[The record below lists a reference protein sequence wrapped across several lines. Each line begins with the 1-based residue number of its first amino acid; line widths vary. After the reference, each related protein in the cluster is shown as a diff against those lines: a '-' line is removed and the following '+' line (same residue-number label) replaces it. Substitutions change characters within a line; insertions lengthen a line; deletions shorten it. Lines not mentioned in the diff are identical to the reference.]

1 MKILFVNN
9 FRKRGGGEE
18 FLRDLLPGLVERGVS
33 VGLVCR
39 PGTPLTDMFSNSQIS
54 LFPIQRSGL
63 HFVSAVWKMARIIRD
78 NSFEF
83 VNIQRGHDIIQAWLA
98 ALLSGK
104 RPLLLYTLQVP
115 EFIQSRF
122 LLSRMAKI
130 VTISRYIRD
139 KLAAFYPTVAPRINI
154 IHYGIEL
161 DKFRRETTRRSL
173 LRDRFGLLPETR
185 IIGAVG
191 DLWKNQIE
199 FLDAL
204 VLIRQELPGTRFAL
218 VASERGVT
226 QIEAFKQRAEQ
237 LRLADAVIWTGRLS
251 KEDMPSFY
259 ADIDVAVSTHPN
271 EGFGIWVLEALAA
284 GTPVVSVNA
293 GGIRDSLEGCPA
305 GVLVNGGPQ
314 EMADAVVRILKDA
327 SFRAMMADAG
337 PRWIEERF
345 SRKRMVDDYFRFFR
359 ALRVS
364 EGVHRQQSARN
375 T

>member
-18 FLRDLLPGLVERGVS
+18 FLRDLLPGLVEKGAS

-39 PGTPLTDMFSNSQIS
+39 PGTPLTDMFRNSQIS

-63 HFVSAVWKMARIIRD
+63 RFVSAVWKMARVIRD
-78 NSFEF
+78 NSYEF

-98 ALLSGK
+98 VLLSGK

-122 LLSRMAKI
+122 LLSRMARI
-130 VTISRYIRD
+130 VTISRYIRN

-161 DKFRRETTRRSL
+161 DRFRRGITRSGSL
-173 LRDRFGLLPETR
+173 RNRFGLLPGTR

-204 VLIRQELPGTRFAL
+204 VLIRQELPGTCFAL
-218 VASERGVT
+218 AASERGVT

-237 LRLADAVIWTGRLS
+237 LGLADAVLWTGRLS

-259 ADIDVAVSTHPN
+259 ADIDVAVSTYPN

-314 EMADAVVRILKDA
+314 DMAAAVVRILKDA
-327 SFRAMMADAG
+327 SSRAMMADAG
-337 PRWIEERF
+337 PRWIAERF
-345 SRKRMVDDYFRFFR
+345 SRKRMVDDYLEFFR
-359 ALRVS
+359 SLMVS
-364 EGVHRQQSARN
+364 EGVPRRQSVGN

>member
-305 GVLVNGGPQ
+305 GVLVNGGPR

-364 EGVHRQQSARN
+364 EGVHRQQSAGN

>member
-18 FLRDLLPGLVERGVS
+18 FLRDLLPGLVEKGVS

-39 PGTPLTDMFSNSQIS
+39 PGAPLTDMFRNSQIT

-63 HFVSAVWKMARIIRD
+63 HGVSAVWKTARVIRD
-78 NSFEF
+78 GGYEF
-83 VNIQRGHDIIQAWLA
+83 VDIQRGHDIIQGWLA

-104 RPLLLYTLQVP
+104 SPLLLYTLQVP
-115 EFIQSRF
+115 EFVQSRF
-122 LLSRMAKI
+122 LLSRIAKI
-130 VTISRYIRD
+130 ITISRYIRD
-139 KLAAFYPTVAPRINI
+139 KLVAFYPKVAPNTSI

-161 DKFRRETTRRSL
+161 DRFRRGTTRLNSL
-173 LRDRFGLLPETR
+173 RNQFRLPEETR

-204 VLIRQELPGTRFAL
+204 VLIRQAIPGACFAL
-218 VASERGVT
+218 AASERGIG
-226 QIEAFKQRAEQ
+226 QIEAFKRRAEQ
-237 LRLADAVIWTGRLS
+237 LGLADAVLWTGRLS

-259 ADIDVAVSTHPN
+259 ADIDVAVGTYLN
-271 EGFGIWVLEALAA
+271 EGFGIWALEALAA

-305 GVLVNGGPQ
+305 GVLVNGGP
-314 EMADAVVRILKDA
+314 EDMAAEVIKILKDP
-327 SFRAMMADAG
+327 SLRAMMADAG
-337 PRWIEERF
+337 PRWIAERF
-345 SRKRMVDDYFRFFR
+345 SRKRMVDEYFEFFR

-364 EGVHRQQSARN
+364 EGASRRQGVGN

>member
-1 MKILFVNN
+1 
-9 FRKRGGGEE
+9 
-18 FLRDLLPGLVERGVS
+18 
-33 VGLVCR
+33 
-39 PGTPLTDMFSNSQIS
+39 
-54 LFPIQRSGL
+54 
-63 HFVSAVWKMARIIRD
+63 
-78 NSFEF
+78 
-83 VNIQRGHDIIQAWLA
+83 
-98 ALLSGK
+98 
-104 RPLLLYTLQVP
+104 
-115 EFIQSRF
+115 
-122 LLSRMAKI
+122 MAKI

-161 DKFRRETTRRSL
+161 DKFRREIARRIM
-173 LRDRFGLLPETR
+173 LRNQFGLLPETR

-204 VLIRQELPGTRFAL
+204 VLIRQELPGTCFAL
-218 VASERGVT
+218 VASERGIT

-237 LRLADAVIWTGRLS
+237 LGLADAVLWIGRLS

-314 EMADAVVRILKDA
+314 DMAAAVVRILKDA

-337 PRWIEERF
+337 PRWIAERF
-345 SRKRMVDDYFRFFR
+345 SRKRMIDDYLKFFR
-359 ALRVS
+359 TLRTSKGVS
-364 EGVHRQQSARN
+364 RRPGMRN